1 MTRRADQILKEIE
14 KEARIEP
21 LSGKKAR
28 RSSRYTQLIFFD
40 EPAAAGREELAIG
53 LPQKKQAVLQEIK
66 ALNLDDLTPREALG
80 RLADY
85 QKMLSDRGEVEE
97 DGNGQD

>member
-1 MTRRADQILKEIE
+1 MAM
-14 KEARIEP
+14 
-21 LSGKKAR
+21 
-28 RSSRYTQLIFFD
+28 
-40 EPAAAGREELAIG
+40 G
-53 LPQKKQAVLQEIK
+53 LPQKNQAVLQEIK

-85 QKMLSDRGEVEE
+85 QKMLSDRGEVVE